1 MHEGGYYAR
10 FRRLVTNGQ
19 EFSTILPRHDHTDRE
34 KKRDRERRAISSHVS
49 FLVSSSIMTFLL
61 EGVGGLVIRF
71 VQPKT

>member
-19 EFSTILPRHDHTDRE
+19 EFSTILSTHTHTH
-34 KKRDRERRAISSHVS
+34 RDRKACDIEPRILPRLA
-49 FLVSSSIMTFLL
+49 IMTFFL
-61 EGVGGLVIRF
+61 EGVAVLVIRF